1 MGKKIKA
8 TALIAVSVA
17 IALLM
22 SCFVSCSAGKKLTEV
37 GSYAKDS
44 VRIMYR
50 EKTVLDTITVEIEKQ
65 KDENATKDSMS
76 FVTTDNATSAAW
88 IDKDGILHH
97 TLNQGG
103 RVEVKTA
110 VKYVY
115 RDSVVYKD
123 KLIKVKETGQKTW
136 YENIKDKYFTPILAA
151 LLLLLLLLSLFII
164 FTRFK

>member
-65 KDENATKDSMS
+65 KAENATKDSMS
-76 FVTTDNATSAAW
+76 SVATDNATSAAW

-103 RVEVKTA
+103 RVEVKTE

-123 KLIKVKETGQKTW
+123 KLIKVKEAEQKTW
-136 YENIKDKYFTPILAA
+136 YENIKAKYFTPLLAA
-151 LLLLLLLLSLFII
+151 LLLLLLLSLFII
-164 FTRFK
+164 FIRFK

>member
-8 TALIAVSVA
+8 TALISVSVA

-37 GSYAKDS
+37 GGYAKDS

-65 KDENATKDSMS
+65 KAGNATKDSMS

-103 RVEVKTA
+103 RVEVKTE

-123 KLIKVKETGQKTW
+123 KLIKVKEAEQKTW
-136 YENIKDKYFTPILAA
+136 YENIKAKYFTPLLAA
-151 LLLLLLLLSLFII
+151 LLLLLLLSLFIVFI
-164 FTRFK
+164 RFK

>member
-17 IALLM
+17 IALFM

-65 KDENATKDSMS
+65 KAENATKDSMS

-97 TLNQGG
+97 ALTQGG
-103 RVEVKTA
+103 RVDVKTE

-123 KLIKVKETGQKTW
+123 KLIKVKEAEQKTW
-136 YENIKDKYFTPILAA
+136 YKNIKDKYFTPLLAA
-151 LLLLLLLLSLFII
+151 LLLLLLLSLFIVFI
-164 FTRFK
+164 RFK